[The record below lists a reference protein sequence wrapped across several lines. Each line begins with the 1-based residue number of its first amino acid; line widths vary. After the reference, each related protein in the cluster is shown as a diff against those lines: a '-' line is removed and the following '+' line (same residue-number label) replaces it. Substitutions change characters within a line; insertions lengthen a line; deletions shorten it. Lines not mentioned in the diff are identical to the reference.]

1 MKLGIIGGGGLLG
14 STTAFVAGSKDI
26 LDEIKLYDMRENMA
40 KSHAMDMGQALLPI
54 SRTKV
59 TAATSYEEFSDC
71 DIVLNTASLP
81 ERNVKNRNEY
91 LQGNVGVVEP
101 ICQQLLEHAPKDVIL
116 INATNPV
123 DVFNYV
129 IYRMMGCERRQVIGF
144 SMNDTLRFK
153 WAIELVTGRAYQDVD
168 AMAIGEHGDGQIR
181 LYSHLAYRGVPFEL
195 SDEEKAKVE
204 QLTKDWFTNYQALQ
218 SGRTSGWTSAV
229 SLAAII
235 EAIVTDS
242 KATLPCSAVLDG
254 ELGYEHVSIGMPVV
268 LGARGIEK
276 VLDPGMDAS
285 EKAQMDATVSK
296 VQGLIGSIGF

>member
-181 LYSHLAYRGVPFEL
+181 LYSHLAYKGVSFEL